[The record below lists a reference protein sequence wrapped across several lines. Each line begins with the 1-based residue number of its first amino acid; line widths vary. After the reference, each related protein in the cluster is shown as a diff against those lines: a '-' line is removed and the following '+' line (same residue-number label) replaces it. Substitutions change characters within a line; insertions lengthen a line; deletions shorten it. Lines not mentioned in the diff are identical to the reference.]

1 MPSYCQKMK
10 RTKKQKG
17 QVKHHGLFKDKFLDK
32 LTRMTTLTPPSRS
45 GGHLVADALITHG
58 VDTAFGVPGE
68 SYLGVL
74 DGLYSH
80 RNDFRFVI
88 CRQEGGAAFM
98 AEAYAKLTG
107 KPGVCLVTRGP
118 GATNAAIGVHTAHQD
133 SSPMILL
140 VGQVGNDFVEREAF
154 QELDY
159 RRMFGPMAKWVAQI
173 DDAARVP
180 EYMAHA
186 FQVATSGRPGPVVLA
201 LPEDMLSAVARVA
214 DAKPY
219 RAVQSHP
226 GPADM
231 ARMGELLAGAERPFV
246 IAGGF
251 GWTRDAARQL
261 REFAEANQLPV
272 GCAFRFQDCMDNGH
286 PNYAGDVGIGINP
299 KLAARVKN
307 ADVVLCI
314 GARLGEMT
322 TSGYTLF
329 DVPVPKQKLIH
340 VHGDPAELGRVYQ
353 AEVMIA
359 SGVAEFCAG
368 LGSLSRSTG
377 EGGRAETLATIHS
390 ELAAWQSEPPL
401 YAKRAE
407 PAKLNLWQVV
417 QTLKRLAPADAVIT
431 NGAGNFAT
439 WAHRFWPYAGIET
452 SDKSQLAPTSGAM
465 GYGVPAAVMASI
477 VAPARTT
484 INFAGDGDFLMTS
497 QELATAVQYG
507 GAPICIVFNN
517 GMYGTIRMHQEK
529 NHPSRVYGTQLINP
543 DFAKYAESFGGKG
556 FTVTSNAEF
565 DVAFAAA
572 LVHTRTAKKPAVIEL
587 KVDPQDLTPG
597 ATLDAITAAAVQAA
611 AR

>member
-1 MPSYCQKMK
+1 
-10 RTKKQKG
+10 
-17 QVKHHGLFKDKFLDK
+17 
-32 LTRMTTLTPPSRS
+32 
-45 GGHLVADALITHG
+45 
-58 VDTAFGVPGE
+58 
-68 SYLGVL
+68 
-74 DGLYSH
+74 
-80 RNDFRFVI
+80 
-88 CRQEGGAAFM
+88 
-98 AEAYAKLTG
+98 
-107 KPGVCLVTRGP
+107 
-118 GATNAAIGVHTAHQD
+118 
-133 SSPMILL
+133 MILL

-201 LPEDMLSAVARVA
+201 LPEDMLSAMASVAE
-214 DAKPY
+214 AKPY

-226 GPADM
+226 GAADM
-231 ARMGELLAGAERPFV
+231 ARVAELLGGAERPFV
-246 IAGGF
+246 IVGGF

-261 REFAEANQLPV
+261 REFAEANHLPV
-272 GCAFRFQDCMDNGH
+272 GCAFRFQDCMDNSH
-286 PNYAGDVGIGINP
+286 ANYAGDVGIGINP

-340 VHGDPAELGRVYQ
+340 VHGDPTELGRVYQ
-353 AEVMIA
+353 ADVMIA
-359 SGVAEFCAG
+359 SGVAQFCTMLPTMTRASG
-368 LGSLSRSTG
+368 DLSSVK
-377 EGGRAETLATIHS
+377 ADLAH
-390 ELAAWQSEPPL
+390 WQSEPPL
-401 YAKRAE
+401 YAKRSE
-407 PAKLNLWQVV
+407 PAQLNLWQVV
-417 QTLKRLAPADAVIT
+417 QTLKRLAPTDAVIT

-439 WAHRFWPYAGIET
+439 WAHRFWPYAGIECCG
-452 SDKSQLAPTSGAM
+452 KSQLAPTSGAM

-477 VAPARTT
+477 VAPERTV

-497 QELATAVQYG
+497 QELATAAQYG

-529 NHPSRVYGTQLINP
+529 NHPSRVYGTQLMNP
-543 DFAKYAESFGGKG
+543 DFAKYGESFGGKG
-556 FTVTSNAEF
+556 FTVTTNAEF
-565 DVAFAAA
+565 EAAFAAA
-572 LVHTRTAKKPAVIEL
+572 LTHTRTVKKPVVIEL

-597 ATLDAITAAAVQAA
+597 ATLDAITQAAVQAGA
-611 AR
+611 H

>member
-1 MPSYCQKMK
+1 
-10 RTKKQKG
+10 
-17 QVKHHGLFKDKFLDK
+17 
-32 LTRMTTLTPPSRS
+32 MTLSTPPSRS

-98 AEAYAKLTG
+98 AESFAKLTG

-201 LPEDMLSAVARVA
+201 LPEDMLSAMASVA

-219 RAVQSHP
+219 RSVQAHP
-226 GPADM
+226 GAADM
-231 ARMGELLAGAERPFV
+231 ARVAELLAGAERPFV

-261 REFAEANQLPV
+261 RKFAEANKLPV
-272 GCAFRFQDCMDNGH
+272 GCAFRFQDCIDNRH

-299 KLAARVKN
+299 KLAARIKN

-329 DVPVPKQKLIH
+329 EVPVPKQTLIH
-340 VHGDPAELGRVYQ
+340 VHGDPTELGRVYQ

-359 SGVAEFCAG
+359 AGVAEFCAG
-368 LGSLSRSTG
+368 LSSLSCSTG
-377 EGGRAETLATIHS
+377 AGRGEGARSETLTTIHS
-390 ELAAWQSEPPL
+390 ELATWQSEPPL
-401 YAKRAE
+401 YAKRTE

-417 QTLKRLAPADAVIT
+417 QTLKRLASTDAIIT

-452 SDKSQLAPTSGAM
+452 CNKSQLAPTSGAM

-477 VAPARTT
+477 VCPERTV

-529 NHPSRVYGTQLINP
+529 NHPSRVYGTQLMNP

-556 FTVTSNAEF
+556 FAVTTNAEF

-572 LVHTRTAKKPAVIEL
+572 LTHTRSAKKPVVIEL

-597 ATLDAITAAAVQAA
+597 ATLDAITAAAVPAG

>member
-1 MPSYCQKMK
+1 MNSAN
-10 RTKKQKG
+10 
-17 QVKHHGLFKDKFLDK
+17 
-32 LTRMTTLTPPSRS
+32 PPSRS

-98 AEAYAKLTG
+98 AESYAKLTG

-159 RRMFGPMAKWVAQI
+159 RRMFGPLAKWVAQI

-201 LPEDMLSAVARVA
+201 LPEDMLSAMASVA

-219 RAVQSHP
+219 RSVQAHP
-226 GPADM
+226 GAADM
-231 ARMGELLAGAERPFV
+231 ARVAELLAGAERPFV

-261 REFAEANQLPV
+261 REFAEVNKLPV
-272 GCAFRFQDCMDNGH
+272 GCAFRFQDCMDNSH

-299 KLAARVKN
+299 KLAARIQN

-340 VHGDPAELGRVYQ
+340 VHGDPTELGRVYQ

-359 SGVAEFCAG
+359 AGVAEFCAG
-368 LGSLSRSTG
+368 LNSLFRSTG
-377 EGGRAETLATIHS
+377 EGEVGGARSDTLTTIHS
-390 ELAAWQSEPPL
+390 ELTTWQGEPPL
-401 YAKRAE
+401 YARRTE

-417 QTLKRLAPADAVIT
+417 QTLKRLAPADAIIT

-452 SDKSQLAPTSGAM
+452 AVKSQLAPTSGAM
-465 GYGVPAAVMASI
+465 GYGVPAAVMAAI
-477 VAPARTT
+477 VCPERTV

-497 QELATAVQYG
+497 QELATAVQYR

-529 NHPSRVYGTQLINP
+529 NHPSRVYGTQLMNP

-556 FTVTSNAEF
+556 FTVTTNAEF

-572 LVHTRTAKKPAVIEL
+572 LAHTRSAKKPAVIEL

-597 ATLDAITAAAVQAA
+597 ATLDAITAAAVQAGV
-611 AR
+611 R